1 MGQVYTEQK
10 RGNMRFQFILNNYTK
25 VWLTVSIIIITSLL
39 PLLCTLI
46 TYASTTP
53 TCDKSLWQHVFLPT
67 RLHIV
72 SPCITTTGIIK
83 GIHVENDGDTH
94 IRLLPDNSSVINHA
108 NTKFE
113 NVDLVL
119 EAICQNPVSRP
130 EVGAACNNFNH
141 PLISIPPVGSHV
153 TVTGTYVLDT
163 RNNDWA
169 EIHPITSIAPTMV
182 IR

>member
-1 MGQVYTEQK
+1 MEYK
-10 RGNMRFQFILNNYTK
+10 RDNIGFQFILNNYTK
-25 VWLTVSIIIITSLL
+25 MWIVVGVITITSLL
-39 PLLCTLI
+39 PLLCSSVA
-46 TYASTTP
+46 YASTTP

-72 SPCITTTGIIK
+72 NPCITTTGIIK

-94 IRLLPDNSSVINHA
+94 IRLLPDNSSLINQA

-113 NVDLVL
+113 NGDLVL

-130 EVGAACNNFNH
+130 EVGSACDNFNH
-141 PLISIPPVGSHV
+141 PPISIPPVGSHV
-153 TVTGTYVLDT
+153 AVTGPYVLDT
-163 RNNDWA
+163 RNNNWA
-169 EIHPITSIAPTMV
+169 EIHPITSITL